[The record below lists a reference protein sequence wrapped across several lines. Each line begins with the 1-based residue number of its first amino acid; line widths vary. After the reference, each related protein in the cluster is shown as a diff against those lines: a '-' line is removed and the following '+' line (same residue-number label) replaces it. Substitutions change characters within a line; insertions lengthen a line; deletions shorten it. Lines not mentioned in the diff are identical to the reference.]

1 MVSRA
6 TAVLEAAVD
15 AGVNWVDTSENYFDT
30 GNEALLGA
38 ALRGLRGAIQICSKV
53 APGAKASGGGS
64 GFRPEEVRRGGG
76 GGPGPPRGAGIHV
89 YPPPLPPATPIPPP
103 GTPGGGAWPGG
114 DGTP

>member
-76 GGPGPPRGAGIHV
+76 GGPGPPGGAGV
-89 YPPPLPPATPIPPP
+89 GAAPPPPPPPPP
-103 GTPGGGAWPGG
+103 GPPPRTPGGGVGVGG
-114 DGTP
+114 GRAP